1 MKANKLQKIIDKS
14 EKIVLKVGSSILI
27 NQKTGEINL
36 NWLNSF
42 AKDLLKLL
50 QQNKKLLVVS
60 SGSIALGRKH
70 LNLKENITLDE
81 KQAAAAV
88 GQISLSHAWKDSLNS
103 FKINSAQILLAPDD
117 TETRRKH
124 INAKATLDK
133 LLQLNV
139 IPVINENDTVSTQEI
154 KYGDNDRLAARVAQM
169 VSADLLILFSDV
181 DGLYSSDPSK
191 NNTTQLIEVIDSI
204 TKEIINMAGPAN
216 NYISSGG
223 MVTKIEAAK
232 IATNSG
238 CNVIISNGKI
248 ENPISYFSSRNAKG
262 SWFKANK
269 SPKNSR
275 KQWIAGALQV
285 KGKIIIDE
293 GAEKAIS
300 NGSSI
305 LPAGIIFTEGRYN
318 KGDLIHIVNN
328 RGKILGKGLS
338 HYNDFEVNLLK
349 GLKSENIE
357 KKIGYRGKDEIIHK
371 DDLVLEQ

>member
-1 MKANKLQKIIDKS
+1 
-14 EKIVLKVGSSILI
+14 
-27 NQKTGEINL
+27 
-36 NWLNSF
+36 
-42 AKDLLKLL
+42 
-50 QQNKKLLVVS
+50 
-60 SGSIALGRKH
+60 
-70 LNLKENITLDE
+70 
-81 KQAAAAV
+81 
-88 GQISLSHAWKDSLNS
+88 
-103 FKINSAQILLAPDD
+103 
-117 TETRRKH
+117 
-124 INAKATLDK
+124 
-133 LLQLNV
+133 
-139 IPVINENDTVSTQEI
+139 
-154 KYGDNDRLAARVAQM
+154 M

-191 NNTTQLIEVIDSI
+191 NNTTQLIEVIKFNN
-204 TKEIINMAGPAN
+204 KEIKNMAGPAN

-223 MVTKIEAAK
+223 MITKIEAAK

-248 ENPISYFSSRNAKG
+248 QNPISYFSSRNAKG